1 MDYTS
6 GPYTVTFRAGQ
17 TTATFNIPIINNDIA
32 EGNENFMLNINET
45 SLLTGIT
52 RGDPGG
58 STVLIVDNDNMNETC
73 KTMSRLF

>member
-1 MDYTS
+1 MDYIS
-6 GPYTVTFRAGQ
+6 GPYTVRFPAGQ
-17 TTATFNIPIINNDIA
+17 ITATFNVPIIDNDIV

-58 STVLIVDNDNMNETC
+58 STVLIVDNDNINETC
-73 KTMSRLF
+73 KTMGRLF

>member
-6 GPYTVTFRAGQ
+6 GPYTVTFLAGQ
-17 TTATFNIPIINNDIA
+17 TTATFNISIINNDIA

-73 KTMSRLF
+73 KTMGRLF